1 MSFEPRMN
9 IFWIIMCSFFLKETE
24 TLSRIT
30 HFRKKFKCWS
40 TYSPSFHPSFLLCQ
54 LSLHPLLIFI
64 TVFFFFFL
72 QWSIWL
78 QHISILWPF
87 LSQPAPPSSL
97 WTPPTLT
104 SSSYVSA
111 NRECAR
117 CWNKLNCGGGGTGE
131 GERAANAIHT
141 FRALEVQAPTAA
153 SAALRAPCVRPR
165 ARLSNKE
172 QQWVRGQHLS
182 RLLTCGWS
190 LGPRTFTD
198 FLSSRCV

>member
-1 MSFEPRMN
+1 MLVDLF
-9 IFWIIMCSFFLKETE
+9 SFFSSFFFTV
-24 TLSRIT
+24 
-30 HFRKKFKCWS
+30 S
-40 TYSPSFHPSFLLCQ
+40 TFPPSAFN
-54 LSLHPLLIFI
+54 LHHCVL
-64 TVFFFFFL
+64 FFFL

>member
-1 MSFEPRMN
+1 MN

-64 TVFFFFFL
+64 TVFCFFFSTMKHL
-72 QWSIWL
+72 TPAH
-78 QHISILWPF
+78 QHPLTIP
-87 LSQPAPPSSL
+87 QPTCPPSSL

>member
-1 MSFEPRMN
+1 M
-9 IFWIIMCSFFLKETE
+9 KETE

-64 TVFFFFFL
+64 TVFCFVFSKMKHL
-72 QWSIWL
+72 TPAH
-78 QHISILWPF
+78 QHPLTIP
-87 LSQPAPPSSL
+87 QPTCPPSSL

>member
-1 MSFEPRMN
+1 MN

-24 TLSRIT
+24 TFSRIT
-30 HFRKKFKCWS
+30 HFGKKFKLQMLVDLFSFFSSFFFTVS
-40 TYSPSFHPSFLLCQ
+40 TFPPSAFNLHHCVFLFLFFFSKMKHLTPAHQ
-54 LSLHPLLIFI
+54 HPLTI
-64 TVFFFFFL
+64 
-72 QWSIWL
+72 
-78 QHISILWPF
+78 P
-87 LSQPAPPSSL
+87 QPTCPPSSL